1 MRPNRA
7 PRRPGRPKP
16 TGVPPLRATS
26 WWKPA
31 RAGRHGGEL
40 NVAGCN
46 SAEPRSTP
54 LKPASERCP
63 IFTRYSPLNRAP
75 ARGAKA
81 STATQAQMA
90 PLVRWLRETVGLSEV
105 AVQELI
111 PKLIDKRVCEVKHLQ
126 ILRASS
132 ARGLGALFVDR
143 PAEMQAVSAALD
155 KLYPPASPLA
165 LLAGSSGGDVGG
177 LGGQPSLPQG
187 VGVQATPLVGV
198 RATPLEEAAKPATPI
213 NCPFH
218 ATTFRIV
225 DPPTAAP
232 AAPHPC
238 ASSDPHLSEA
248 PRTTQWRRR
257 SEAPPG
263 TGGGGCYATSQQLPQ
278 GGEVQPAE
286 QGHEV
291 DATAAAPKEWT
302 PAEDDF
308 ICDCV
313 VQVGRPR
320 DPLHRLHRLHPCQPS
335 LCRLPCHP
343 CRPLTPLPHP

>member
-1 MRPNRA
+1 MPDIHQIFT
-7 PRRPGRPKP
+7 P
-16 TGVPPLRATS
+16 
-26 WWKPA
+26 
-31 RAGRHGGEL
+31 
-40 NVAGCN
+40 
-46 SAEPRSTP
+46 EPR
-54 LKPASERCP
+54 AVR
-63 IFTRYSPLNRAP
+63 
-75 ARGAKA
+75 KA

>member
-1 MRPNRA
+1 MA
-7 PRRPGRPKP
+7 QGS
-16 TGVPPLRATS
+16 LRS
-26 WWKPA
+26 WLLDTVQLSDEA
-31 RAGRHGGEL
+31 FE
-40 NVAGCN
+40 
-46 SAEPRSTP
+46 T
-54 LKPASERCP
+54 LKPK
-63 IFTRYSPLNRAP
+63 L
-75 ARGAKA
+75 
-81 STATQAQMA
+81 
-90 PLVRWLRETVGLSEV
+90 LEV
-105 AVQELI
+105 H
-111 PKLIDKRVCEVKHLQ
+111 VCEVGHLE
-126 ILRASS
+126 LVRK
-132 ARGLGALFVDR
+132 RGKLGALFFGR
-143 PAEMQAVSAALD
+143 PAEEMQAVSAALD

-187 VGVQATPLVGV
+187 VGVQAPPLVGV

>member
-1 MRPNRA
+1 
-7 PRRPGRPKP
+7 
-16 TGVPPLRATS
+16 
-26 WWKPA
+26 
-31 RAGRHGGEL
+31 
-40 NVAGCN
+40 
-46 SAEPRSTP
+46 
-54 LKPASERCP
+54 
-63 IFTRYSPLNRAP
+63 
-75 ARGAKA
+75 
-81 STATQAQMA
+81 MA

-198 RATPLEEAAKPATPI
+198 QATPLEEAAKPATPINCPFHATTFRIVDPPTAAPAAPHPCGGDVGGLGGQPSLPQGVGVQATPLVGVQATPLEEAAKPATPI

>member
-1 MRPNRA
+1 MPDIHQIFT
-7 PRRPGRPKP
+7 P
-16 TGVPPLRATS
+16 
-26 WWKPA
+26 
-31 RAGRHGGEL
+31 
-40 NVAGCN
+40 
-46 SAEPRSTP
+46 EPR
-54 LKPASERCP
+54 AR
-63 IFTRYSPLNRAP
+63 TRS
-75 ARGAKA
+75 KA

-198 RATPLEEAAKPATPI
+198 QATPLEEAAKPATPI

>member
-1 MRPNRA
+1 MSYKA
-7 PRRPGRPKP
+7 FYI
-16 TGVPPLRATS
+16 V
-26 WWKPA
+26 
-31 RAGRHGGEL
+31 
-40 NVAGCN
+40 
-46 SAEPRSTP
+46 
-54 LKPASERCP
+54 
-63 IFTRYSPLNRAP
+63 
-75 ARGAKA
+75 KA

>member
-1 MRPNRA
+1 MPDIHQIFT
-7 PRRPGRPKP
+7 P
-16 TGVPPLRATS
+16 
-26 WWKPA
+26 
-31 RAGRHGGEL
+31 
-40 NVAGCN
+40 
-46 SAEPRSTP
+46 EPRS
-54 LKPASERCP
+54 
-63 IFTRYSPLNRAP
+63 
-75 ARGAKA
+75 KA

-155 KLYPPASPLA
+155 KLYPPASPLV

-198 RATPLEEAAKPATPI
+198 QATPLEEAAKPATPI

-313 VQVGRPR
+313 AQVGRPR